1 MAFEETWLQDVS
13 ELQFLRADE
22 VLGDLEN
29 VLKGVHTLD
38 KDLSVLD
45 DQLEFLVSLDSEFT
59 FVTISWL
66 FNFLCL
72 SIFLRRGLLLSFESS
87 LSKLTVKEFNLVFN
101 DLWVIV
107 TDTIE
112 NMGSLLEN
120 HRMGW
125 VTDLKELVL
134 LLHKHAIVDEGPT

>member
-1 MAFEETWLQDVS
+1 
-13 ELQFLRADE
+13 
-22 VLGDLEN
+22 
-29 VLKGVHTLD
+29 
-38 KDLSVLD
+38 
-45 DQLEFLVSLDSEFT
+45 
-59 FVTISWL
+59 
-66 FNFLCL
+66 L

-107 TDTIE
+107 TDTIKD
-112 NMGSLLEN
+112 MGSLLEN